1 MRRRSHA
8 LILSQYGVL
17 SNGEM
22 QCQVLA
28 SKLPDMVFLPG
39 NQQYEASLDSYYA
52 AQSSDIYPGC
62 IVTPRTAEDVSEAIR
77 TLTSSDSSHSSS
89 NCQFAIRS
97 GGHTDAPGASN
108 IADGV
113 TIDLSSLSTI
123 DLAEENSIVSV
134 GVGSTWGAV
143 FDYLDDLQL
152 SVAGGRAAGVGVG
165 GLTLGGGISY
175 FAPRYGWTCDTVKNF
190 EVVLANGSIV
200 NANDN
205 ENPNLSWALRGGVN
219 NFGVVTRVDLE
230 TFPQGDLWGG
240 SVITSFA
247 ESDKQIE
254 AFSAFMAPETYDEYA
269 YLLTTFAYSGEQAM
283 QVVVN
288 NMEYTKPVANASV
301 FANLTSLPALSSTQR
316 ITNITDLVTE
326 IDLGSPG
333 GVRYVVLT
341 LRGASGT
348 ARTPYIYETID

>member
-1 MRRRSHA
+1 MR
-8 LILSQYGVL
+8 LSMVYYL
-17 SNGEM
+17 SNGEI
-22 QCQVLA
+22 QCQILA
-28 SKLPDMVFLPG
+28 SKLPDVVFLPG
-39 NQQYEASLDSYYA
+39 NRQYEASLDSYYA

-62 IVTPRTAEDVSEAIR
+62 IIAPRTAEDVSEAIR
-77 TLTSSDSSHSSS
+77 TVTSRDSTHSSS
-89 NCQFAIRS
+89 HCQFAIRS
-97 GGHTDAPGASN
+97 GGHTDVPGASN
-108 IADGV
+108 VADGV
-113 TIDLSSLSTI
+113 TIDLSSLSAINLT
-123 DLAEENSIVSV
+123 DEDSIISV

-143 FDYLDDLQL
+143 YDYLDDLQL

-175 FAPRYGWTCDTVKNF
+175 FAPRYGWTCDTARNF
-190 EVVLANGSIV
+190 QVVLANGSIV

-205 ENPNLSWALRGGVN
+205 ENQNLLWALRGGAN
-219 NFGVVTRVDLE
+219 NIGVVTRVDLE
-230 TFPQGDLWGG
+230 TFPQGELWGG

-254 AFSAFMAPETYDEYA
+254 AFSSFMTPETYDEYA
-269 YLLTTFAYSGEQAM
+269 YLLTTFAYSGEQAL

-333 GVRYVVLT
+333 GARYVPLSVPPNSQ
-341 LRGASGT
+341 ASGT
-348 ARTPYIYETID
+348 ARTPYIY